1 MKKNYVTGTGEL
13 CERVQTALGDLGQT
27 TPVSIRLFTGME
39 DNKIPFYLDSFS
51 HFLHNLKS
59 KLVFLLESG
68 CRGENN
74 NMRSEIGDK
83 TFRNVSLEEYFKGFL
98 SL

>member
-39 DNKIPFYLDSFS
+39 DNKIPFYLKSCS

-83 TFRNVSLEEYFKGFL
+83 NVSECFPRRIF
-98 SL
+98 